1 MRRTWLN
8 GLNLANPSQRVY
20 IANRLHGRESMTT
33 RALSLMTLITAMAGV
48 LAAPVAWAAPS
59 AAAVAT
65 LDTTAGPFTSDSE
78 TGSSDASATVVD
90 IRTVFVAS
98 GGGNVLQ
105 GDEAASARAA
115 AGVGVL
121 RVAASATQGLQGGLN
136 FTSFNTG
143 ASANATARFSIDD
156 LVVSALP
163 GGAPS
168 PAFTSLSLRFA
179 VSGLLPDV
187 AADGEVFDTARKLLA
202 PADIF
207 ASATSEL
214 TMSIGVA
221 ETGGSTLGTHQSL
234 ARLLALT
241 TQAVGVQ
248 PQAPVLTGGFAGRLF
263 ALQNNDVF
271 VVETGPITVPV
282 DAPLTLNVELR
293 GLARTSANFPQGG
306 GIFESSAQLFFDH
319 TVTFATDGV
328 AALADGFTL
337 NSVQAGIVDNQWAPV
352 PVPPAACLMLSAVAG
367 LLWCAKRA
375 TRS

>member
-1 MRRTWLN
+1 
-8 GLNLANPSQRVY
+8 
-20 IANRLHGRESMTT
+20 MTA
-33 RALSLMTLITAMAGV
+33 RALSLNTLITALAGV
-48 LAAPVAWAAPS
+48 LAVPVAWAAPS

-65 LDTTAGPFTSDSE
+65 LDTTAGPFTSDSQ
-78 TGSSDASATVVD
+78 TASSASATVFD
-90 IRTVFVAS
+90 FRTVFNAS

-121 RVAASATQGLQGGLN
+121 RVAASATQRLQGGLS
-136 FTSFNTG
+136 FVSFNTG

-163 GGAPS
+163 GGAPP

-179 VSGLLPDV
+179 ISGLLPDV
-187 AADGEVFDTARKLLA
+187 AADGEIFDTARKLLA
-202 PADIF
+202 PEDIF
-207 ASATSEL
+207 ASATTEL
-214 TMSIGVA
+214 AMSIGVA
-221 ETGGSTLGTHQSL
+221 ETGGSTLGTHNSL
-234 ARLLALT
+234 ARLVAQT
-241 TQAVGVQ
+241 TQADGAR
-248 PQAPVLTGGFAGRLF
+248 PQVPVLLGGFAGQLF
-263 ALQNNDVF
+263 ALQHNDTF

-293 GLARTSANFPQGG
+293 GLARTSALFPQGG
-306 GIFESSAQLFFDH
+306 GLFESSAQLFFDH

-328 AALADGFTL
+328 ATLANGFTL

-352 PVPPAACLMLSAVAG
+352 PVPVPPAAYLMLSAVAG
-367 LLWCAKRA
+367 LRWRARAA